1 VRAAPELDFRELI
14 LPMDRRQELKTPL
27 GVLLRADV
35 SENVR
40 TLGRLLEVDGPP
52 MWATV
57 GDYVTSHILGAGLH
71 PDIAVVDHRV
81 MRAEVEPVD
90 FNGEG
95 VTVVNQPGTVSAE
108 AQRVLLEA
116 ISLKRRLGVVVEGEE
131 DLLVL
136 PLMAWMP
143 IGSVVVYGQ
152 PREGMVVVTLTEE
165 RRRWA
170 KEFMDTM
177 EE

>member
-1 VRAAPELDFRELI
+1 MRAAPELDLRDLV
-14 LPMDRRQELKTPL
+14 LPMDRRQDLKVPL

-57 GDYVTSHILGAGLH
+57 GDYVTSHILGAKLL

-81 MRAEVEPVD
+81 MRVEVEPLD
-90 FNGEG
+90 FKMDT